1 MNRLMLVFC
10 LFCSFL
16 AAQDGPRSARRPD
29 RDGAPRQEQRL
40 ELRERL
46 RERLEA
52 RRQQMDGQ
60 RGERRER
67 GERGERRGGRAG
79 RGEQGER
86 HRPMRGRG
94 ERRDAMPEPRQRR
107 GEPGVRGERAARL
120 EQGMRL
126 RARLRMLQARQR
138 GDENRGALRG
148 RRGDRR
154 EI

>member
-46 RERLEA
+46 EA

-60 RGERRER
+60 R

-94 ERRDAMPEPRQRR
+94 ERRDAMPEPRQRH
-107 GEPGVRGERAARL
+107 GERGVRGERAARL

-126 RARLRMLQARQR
+126 RARLRMLQARQH